1 MKLDPQWIHI
11 VEESKLNKRKIQ
23 IINLKPNRKCKITFL
38 SSKTMNMKT
47 GYENGTFNFGV
58 FSKMF
63 GRNDALKNDVR
74 THTIERPFECKHCQ
88 ARFKTRDQ
96 LSNL

>member
-1 MKLDPQWIHI
+1 
-11 VEESKLNKRKIQ
+11 
-23 IINLKPNRKCKITFL
+23 
-38 SSKTMNMKT
+38 MKT
-47 GYENGTFNFGV
+47 VHKNGTFNFEF

-96 LSNL
+96 LSMELK